1 MMRVGRPARINNYL
15 LIQKILDYKDKI
27 ITAKGT
33 IILKCDSVWITIAKE
48 LDHTITST
56 SLYAFVT
63 CNRYNIRDK
72 LMNRFPLSTS
82 PENEIVKNIEET
94 SVGIVSSADTTKSL
108 NVSTASTFTITM
120 PKEKFLSLIM
130 RKIYR
135 RREKGKSESI
145 REYAIL
151 RSGMWQHVFNEKIW
165 AATKITCG
173 FNFKNHK
180 LLRNGEHGYANGTY
194 KCGAIIKCD
203 IDNSTTNDLTTKMF
217 CTFIY

>member
-1 MMRVGRPARINNYL
+1 MRVGRPARINNDL
-15 LIQKILDYKDKI
+15 LVQKILDYKDKI

-33 IILKCDSVWITIAKE
+33 IISKCDSVWITIAKE
-48 LDHTITST
+48 LDHTITPA

-63 CNRYNIRDK
+63 CNRYNIKDK

-82 PENEIVKNIEET
+82 PENEIVKNIEEKR
-94 SVGIVSSADTTKSL
+94 VDIDSSADTTKSL

-120 PKEKFLSLIM
+120 PKEEFLSLIM

-135 RREKGKSESI
+135 RREKGKSEST
-145 REYAIL
+145 REYTIL

-173 FNFKNHK
+173 FNLKNHK
-180 LLRNGEHGYANGTY
+180 LLRSGEHGYANGTC

-203 IDNSTTNDLTTKMF
+203 IDNSTTNDLTTKIF
-217 CTFIY
+217 LYLY